1 MCHRCTR
8 SLTSSTNPPYPLYM
22 CGVVVSNVYSHSHL
36 ARALCCRSQ
45 RAIHDVPEM
54 MQHQATTKATTF
66 ALHHPKI
73 GHSPLEISRTEQRN
87 MSRNKLSLNWTSGD
101 NGFELIDST
110 TGRVSNGDVSRISKL
125 SLFRDFISCRSDD
138 HSSAILSNHTYKQH
152 KVNSTEYQRVKRLWT
167 DAMRR
172 TFKTSWRG
180 KPSEVEEFM
189 CKVISWEPAILPF
202 SK

>member
-101 NGFELIDST
+101 NGFELIDS
-110 TGRVSNGDVSRISKL
+110 SFNNWSRFQWWRFSYFKIESFSWLYFL
-125 SLFRDFISCRSDD
+125 SIRWSFVRNI
-138 HSSAILSNHTYKQH
+138 I
-152 KVNSTEYQRVKRLWT
+152 
-167 DAMRR
+167 
-172 TFKTSWRG
+172 
-180 KPSEVEEFM
+180 
-189 CKVISWEPAILPF
+189 
-202 SK
+202 